1 MSVEG
6 SRRARR
12 ALALLVAAVLVAI
25 ALLPAT
31 AEAHTP
37 LVASNPAPG
46 DVVDLAPDHVVLE
59 FDQPVAADEGS
70 VVVRDA
76 EGRDR
81 TAGVLRSISGTLVSV
96 VLDPQ
101 GPAGAWEVAYRVRG
115 GDGHLV
121 TGDFG
126 FDVGQSTATATGFS
140 LSASS
145 AATII
150 VLLLA
155 GGVLV
160 LVPRVVTRDELAS

>member
-1 MSVEG
+1 MG
-6 SRRARR
+6 GCRRAPRGLG
-12 ALALLVAAVLVAI
+12 LAVATVLGAI
-25 ALLPAT
+25 VLLPGA

-37 LVASNPAPG
+37 LVASNPVPG
-46 DVVDLAPDHVVLE
+46 SVLDLAPDHVVLE
-59 FDQPVAADEGS
+59 FEQPVAADESS

-81 TAGVLRSISGTLVSV
+81 TAGVLRSVSGTLISV

-101 GPAGAWEVAYRVRG
+101 GPAGAWEVVYRVRG
-115 GDGHLV
+115 ADGHLV
-121 TGDFG
+121 TGTFA
-126 FDVGQSTATATGFS
+126 FSVGESTATTPSS

-160 LVPRVVTRDELAS
+160 LVPRVTPREELAS